1 MFAKFEM
8 ASSTGALSGVFLS
21 DIDPGGSDDDPAF
34 AAFVA
39 ADSDDEAAVPAL
51 SAVGTAARETH
62 RSSPA
67 AVLAP
72 TGRRG
77 RERPASAR
85 KRRDAPAL
93 APTPAPGGKAA
104 PSVPAAAVPEVGLHP
119 FPNILLR
126 DCESMCGPHRR
137 CGAACPE

>member
-1 MFAKFEM
+1 M
-8 ASSTGALSGVFLS
+8 ASSLSG

-51 SAVGTAARETH
+51 STVSTAARETTL

-85 KRRDAPAL
+85 KRRDAPAT
-93 APTPAPGGKAA
+93 APAPAPVPTPGGKAA
-104 PSVPAAAVPEVGLHP
+104 PSVPAPAVPEV
-119 FPNILLR
+119 
-126 DCESMCGPHRR
+126 S
-137 CGAACPE
+137 